1 MIQQISGNILF
12 TRVREVSPLIEKH
25 LGRLNI
31 SIYVYSGCG
40 KGMRA
45 SE

>member
-1 MIQQISGNILF
+1 MIQQISGDILF
-12 TRVREVSPLIEKH
+12 TCVLEVSPLIEKH
-25 LGRLNI
+25 LESPNI
-31 SIYVYSGCG
+31 SIYVYSDCE